1 MKPTNNCN
9 HSNTQLLH
17 LVGLAR
23 NIVLFIH
30 EKCRA
35 SYNMTTAELSIEDI
49 ALSCSTTKMSV
60 KKTIQRLERK
70 QLLIRAEFKSGRSGW
85 TKYRLSESIHQE
97 ILDLDNNAKKTI

>member
-1 MKPTNNCN
+1 
-9 HSNTQLLH
+9 
-17 LVGLAR
+17 
-23 NIVLFIH
+23 
-30 EKCRA
+30 
-35 SYNMTTAELSIEDI
+35 
-49 ALSCSTTKMSV
+49 MSV